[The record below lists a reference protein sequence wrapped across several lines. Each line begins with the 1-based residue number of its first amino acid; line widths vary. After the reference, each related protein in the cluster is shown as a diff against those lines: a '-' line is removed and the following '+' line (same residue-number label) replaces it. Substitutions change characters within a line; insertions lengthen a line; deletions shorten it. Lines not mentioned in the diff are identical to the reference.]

1 MALGGLN
8 LIFGFPSG
16 LISIEISRHREGALN
31 TSKPTSQFIGLR
43 FPCEGPVFI
52 SPLHVRSIEEVLGV
66 WVFFEVN
73 FAQSLSLTSPD
84 PKAYRALPRVSIV
97 VSLWGY
103 LIRMLTIKSVQPKK
117 GTAMETIR

>member
-1 MALGGLN
+1 MKGRSSYLPYMSV
-8 LIFGFPSG
+8 PSRK
-16 LISIEISRHREGALN
+16 S
-31 TSKPTSQFIGLR
+31 
-43 FPCEGPVFI
+43 
-52 SPLHVRSIEEVLGV
+52 
-66 WVFFEVN
+66 WVFGCFLKLTLR